1 MEYKKP
7 TYEEYCNATKF
18 AKFRY
23 RFSIY
28 IQLIAIILLI
38 LLCYYTIMNVEEMKT
53 NPIKYAEEKMNVNC
67 IPGIQLTKT
76 FEQGE
81 YGSNRNIRDS

>member
-53 NPIKYAEEKMNVNC
+53 NPIKYAEEKMGVNC
-67 IPGIQLTKT
+67 FYPFSGESIYGSGGDIESI
-76 FEQGE
+76 EQG
-81 YGSNRNIRDS
+81 